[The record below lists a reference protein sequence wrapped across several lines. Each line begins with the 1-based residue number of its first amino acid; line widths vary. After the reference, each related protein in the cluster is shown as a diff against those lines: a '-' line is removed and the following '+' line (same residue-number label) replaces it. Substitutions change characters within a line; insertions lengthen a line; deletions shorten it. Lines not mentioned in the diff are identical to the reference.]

1 MTEQN
6 APVVGVI
13 VDNDHDGEPDVFEHS
28 TALVERPD
36 YEPVP
41 VQPAS
46 AGLVTPAEEQA
57 LAWRRVVETRPVVP
71 PWMSDREQRALAIRW
86 AGRYFW
92 HRVKFHAF
100 HSPLYGWRLV
110 CRSPRGLK
118 RTLVWWCR
126 WAFDQ
131 ETRPLRQALVDAGDG
146 SGYHRLR

>member
-46 AGLVTPAEEQA
+46 AELVTPAEEQA
-57 LAWRRVVETRPVVP
+57 LAWRRVVETKPVVP
-71 PWMSDREQRALAIRW
+71 TWMADREQRVYAVTW
-86 AGRYFW
+86 ATRYFW
-92 HRVKFHAF
+92 HRAKFHSAARVSA
-100 HSPLYGWRLV
+100 SPTTACGDLTAAPVACLNESSLSLV
-110 CRSPRGLK
+110 DLERNGGAVSPR
-118 RTLVWWCR
+118 
-126 WAFDQ
+126 Q
-131 ETRPLRQALVDAGDG
+131 
-146 SGYHRLR
+146 

>member
-13 VDNDHDGEPDVFEHS
+13 VDNDHDGEPDVFERS
-28 TALVERPD
+28 TALVGRPD

-46 AGLVTPAEEQA
+46 AELVTPAEEQA
-57 LAWRRVVETRPVVP
+57 LAWRRVIETRPVVP

-100 HSPLYGWRLV
+100 HSPRVRVEAGLPLSAGPEAHPGLV
-110 CRSPRGLK
+110 GSVGVRPGSPATPPGAGG
-118 RTLVWWCR
+118 R
-126 WAFDQ
+126 W
-131 ETRPLRQALVDAGDG
+131 
-146 SGYHRLR
+146 